1 MILTPLRCN
10 DNMMNFSIE
19 IIQEIEIVIDD
30 NDTFVLIRYQGSWL
44 FPFFF
49 SVSLENEI
57 RDSGFIWKR
66 EVEIW

>member
-49 SVSLENEI
+49 SI
-57 RDSGFIWKR
+57 TRKR
-66 EVEIW
+66 N

>member
-1 MILTPLRCN
+1 MIT
-10 DNMMNFSIE
+10 MNFSIE
-19 IIQEIEIVIDD
+19 IIREIEIVIDD

-57 RDSGFIWKR
+57 RDSSFIWKR

>member
-1 MILTPLRCN
+1 MIT
-10 DNMMNFSIE
+10 MNFSIE
-19 IIQEIEIVIDD
+19 IIREIEIVIDD

-57 RDSGFIWKR
+57 RDSGLIWKR